1 VGVCNQGL
9 DETVSE
15 GCVKYTTCEH
25 ATCTSFGQPTSL
37 TMIITILPGPR
48 IFPRRRLVM
57 IVVPLRRRMA
67 IEAQRGHWGRQS
79 LSALSALTE
88 LAILGLSAMSSSVT
102 SFPTQ
107 PDTPNLCTHSIN
119 YSMTIVLRTFLNRTL
134 SKRRRPDFCTDN
146 GPHLLPYT
154 CLAGE
159 AAVCLSYLEANSSN
173 LLAVRTTVTFL

>member
-1 VGVCNQGL
+1 VLVRNLLVCRASCLPHREQCS
-9 DETVSE
+9 SE
-15 GCVKYTTCEH
+15 MLWVFVIR
-25 ATCTSFGQPTSL
+25 ASL
-37 TMIITILPGPR
+37 TMIITILTGPR
-48 IFPRRRLVM
+48 IFPRRATCDDSS
-57 IVVPLRRRMA
+57 VPLQSA
-67 IEAQRGHWGRQS
+67 NGNRGAAGTGGGSHCQHCQQ
-79 LSALSALTE
+79 LTE

-159 AAVCLSYLEANSSN
+159 AAVCLSYLEANGSN